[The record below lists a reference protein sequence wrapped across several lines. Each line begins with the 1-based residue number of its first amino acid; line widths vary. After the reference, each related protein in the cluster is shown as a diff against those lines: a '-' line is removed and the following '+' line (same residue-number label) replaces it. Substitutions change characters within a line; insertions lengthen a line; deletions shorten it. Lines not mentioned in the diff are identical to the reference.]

1 MSAAKSGDLVQVHY
15 TGRLDDGTQFDSSS
29 GRDPLEFRIGDGQVI
44 PGFETGVVGLA
55 VGDSKTFTIPA
66 EEAYGAHRPDWV
78 IDVPR
83 DQMPD
88 HLDLEVGG
96 QLQLKQE
103 SGQVTVVTITELSD
117 DQVTLDANHPLA
129 GQDLTFDVEL
139 VAII

>member
-1 MSAAKSGDLVQVHY
+1 LSEAKSGDVVQVHY

-44 PGFETGVVGLA
+44 PGFEAGVVGLA

-66 EEAYGAHRPDWV
+66 ADAYGAHRSDWV
-78 IDVPR
+78 VDVPR
-83 DQMPD
+83 DQMPT
-88 HLDLEVGG
+88 HLDLTVGG
-96 QLQLKQE
+96 QLQLKQD
-103 SGQVTVVTITELSD
+103 SGQVTVVTITEVTD

-129 GQDLTFDVEL
+129 GQDLTFEVES